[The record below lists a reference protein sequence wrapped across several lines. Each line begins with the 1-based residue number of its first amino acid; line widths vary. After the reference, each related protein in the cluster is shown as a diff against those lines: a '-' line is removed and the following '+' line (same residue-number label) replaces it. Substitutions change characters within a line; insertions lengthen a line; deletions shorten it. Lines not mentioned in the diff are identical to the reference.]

1 MDPRKSLPLIL
12 LLGLTA
18 VCFSKE
24 LTEKQIKTLT
34 KLVTTWDAA
43 PPVDEFKEGDVTK
56 EGNVTTFKFKYL
68 TDDGKECDAVYTVTI
83 DPSRGTHKKHKF
95 ECIQLPEPEEED
107 FD

>member
-24 LTEKQIKTLT
+24 VTEKQKNLLIKI
-34 KLVTTWDAA
+34 VSNWYDA
-43 PPVDEFKEGDVTK
+43 PPVEEFLEGDVKK
-56 EGNVTTFKFKYL
+56 EGNATTFTFKYL
-68 TDDGKECDAVYTVTI
+68 ADDGKECNAEYTVTI
-83 DPSRGTHKKHKF
+83 EKKKPTHKKHKF
-95 ECIQLPEPEEED
+95 ECAMPAPSEDPD